1 MPKTKAKK
9 KRGGAKAKRVTAKR
23 TTAKKAAPKK
33 PVKKKTVSKKT
44 VKKKAVKKKTAVR
57 SPKAPVASS
66 GLLGRFAKGVG
77 RAIQGAAK
85 GAVEGAVAAVTPQS
99 AGNPEEGSSP
109 PASTQ
114 KQ

>member
-1 MPKTKAKK
+1 
-9 KRGGAKAKRVTAKR
+9 
-23 TTAKKAAPKK
+23 
-33 PVKKKTVSKKT
+33 VKKKAVSKT
-44 VKKKAVKKKTAVR
+44 AAKKKAVKKKTTTR
-57 SPKAPVASS
+57 SPKPSTASS

-85 GAVEGAVAAVTPQS
+85 GAVEGAVGAVAAVTPQS

-114 KQ
+114 KK

>member
-1 MPKTKAKK
+1 
-9 KRGGAKAKRVTAKR
+9 
-23 TTAKKAAPKK
+23 
-33 PVKKKTVSKKT
+33 VKKKAVSRT
-44 VKKKAVKKKTAVR
+44 AAKKKAVKKKVVKKKAATR
-57 SPKAPVASS
+57 SPKPSAASS

-85 GAVEGAVAAVTPQS
+85 GAVEGAVGAVAAVTPQS

-114 KQ
+114 KK